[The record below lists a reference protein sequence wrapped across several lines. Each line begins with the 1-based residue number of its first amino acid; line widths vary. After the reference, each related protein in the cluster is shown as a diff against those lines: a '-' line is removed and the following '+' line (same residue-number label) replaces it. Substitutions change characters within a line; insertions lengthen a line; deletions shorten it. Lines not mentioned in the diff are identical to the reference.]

1 MNKPK
6 KASRPPGGDWIH
18 LRRVETQCV
27 LGMYPPERTTNRPVW
42 MDISLECSTR
52 KAAKSDRLEDTL
64 DYESIEAEAV
74 AVAKKG
80 KFRLVEALAESVAA
94 VCLKHPQVR
103 TVRVAVDKPKAL
115 PLTQSVAVEIVRHK

>member
-1 MNKPK
+1 MSKSPK
-6 KASRPPGGDWIH
+6 KPSVPGGDWIH
-18 LRRVETQCV
+18 LRRVEMQCV
-27 LGMYPPERTTNRPVW
+27 LGTYPAERTKDRPVW

-52 KAAKSDRLEDTL
+52 QAAKSDKLEDTL

-80 KFRLVEALAESVAA
+80 RFRLVEALAESVAA

-103 TVRVAVDKPKAL
+103 AVRVVVDKPRAL
-115 PLTQSVAVEIVRHK
+115 PLTQSVAVEILRRK

>member
-1 MNKPK
+1 MNKTK
-6 KASRPPGGDWIH
+6 KKLQPPGGDWIH
-18 LRRVETQCV
+18 LRRVEIQCV
-27 LGMYPPERTTNRPVW
+27 LGMYPAERTKNRPVW

-52 KAAKSDRLEDTL
+52 KAAESDKLEDTL
-64 DYESIEAEAV
+64 DFDSIEAEAV

-103 TVRVAVDKPKAL
+103 AVRVVVDKPKAL
-115 PLTQSVAVEIVRHK
+115 PLTQSVAVEILRRK